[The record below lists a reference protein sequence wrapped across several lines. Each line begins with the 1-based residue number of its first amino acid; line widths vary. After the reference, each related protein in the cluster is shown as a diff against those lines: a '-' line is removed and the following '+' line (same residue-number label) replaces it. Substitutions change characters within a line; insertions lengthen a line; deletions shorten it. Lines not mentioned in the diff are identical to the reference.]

1 MAHITIFYPAY
12 NEETYLKR
20 AVEAAKEVGIRMV
33 ADGDIA
39 GYDILIVD
47 DASTDGSGLLADAL
61 VKADHRISCIH
72 HETNRGL
79 GGAVKSG
86 LTHARGDVVLYSD
99 IDLPFDMMDLKRAYR
114 LMRYYEA
121 DIVSAFRFDR
131 TSEGLRRLLY
141 SWLYNLLIKFVFG
154 LRIKDVNFSCKLI
167 RKKVIDAVTLKS
179 EGSFIDAE
187 LLAKADRKGFR
198 IIQFGTN
205 YFHRSRG
212 VSTLSS
218 WRVIVKILKEL
229 ATLHREIKK
238 NNSNK
243 SAI

>member
-12 NEETYLKR
+12 NEQAYLQR
-20 AVEAAKEVGIRMV
+20 AVEAAKEVGNRMV

-47 DASTDGSGLLADAL
+47 DASTDSSGILADAL
-61 VKADHRISCIH
+61 VKEDHRISCIH

-86 LTHARGDVVLYSD
+86 LTHAKGDVVLYSD
-99 IDLPFDMMDLKRAYR
+99 IDLPFDMMNLKTAYR
-114 LMRYYEA
+114 LMRYYDA

-131 TSEGLRRLLY
+131 TSEGLRRLIY

-167 RKKVIDAVTLKS
+167 RKKVIDAITLKS

-187 LLAKADRKGFR
+187 LLTKADRKGFH

-205 YFHRSRG
+205 YFHRSCG

-218 WRVIVKILKEL
+218 WRVIVKILKEFS
-229 ATLHREIKK
+229 TLYREIK
-238 NNSNK
+238 NSN
-243 SAI
+243 SN

>member
-1 MAHITIFYPAY
+1 MEHITIFFPAY
-12 NEETYLKR
+12 NEQAYLQR
-20 AVEAAKEVGIRMV
+20 AVEAAREVGSRMIT
-33 ADGDIA
+33 DGEIEE
-39 GYDILIVD
+39 YDILIVD
-47 DASTDGSGLLADAL
+47 DASKDGSGILADRLAT
-61 VKADHRISCIH
+61 KDPRISCIH
-72 HETNRGL
+72 HKTNRGL

-86 LTHARGDVVLYSD
+86 LIHAKGDVVLYSD

-131 TSEGLRRLLY
+131 TSEGLRRLIY
-141 SWLYNLLIKFVFG
+141 SWFYNWLIKLVFG

-167 RKKVIDAVTLKS
+167 RKKVIDTIPLKS

-187 LLAKADRKGFR
+187 LLTKADRIGFN

-205 YFHRSRG
+205 YFHRSCG

-218 WRVIVKILKEL
+218 WRVILKILKEL
-229 ATLHREIKK
+229 YTLRKEIKNLKSK
-238 NNSNK
+238 N
-243 SAI
+243 

>member
-1 MAHITIFYPAY
+1 MEHITIFYPAF
-12 NEETYLKR
+12 NEEAYLLR
-20 AVEAAKEVGIRMV
+20 AIDAAKEVGERMV
-33 ADGDIA
+33 ADGDIS

-47 DASTDGSGLLADAL
+47 DASKDNTGSLADQMAEQ
-61 VKADHRISCIH
+61 DQRIRCIH

-86 LTHARGDVVLYSD
+86 LTQAKGNVVLYSD

-114 LMRYYEA
+114 LMRYYNA

-131 TSEGLRRLLY
+131 TSEGMRRLIY
-141 SWLYNLLIKFVFG
+141 SWFYNFLVKIMFG
-154 LRIKDVNFSCKLI
+154 LRVKDVNFSCKLI
-167 RKKVIDAVTLKS
+167 RKKVIDVVALKS

-187 LLAKADRKGFR
+187 LLTKANRSGFH

-205 YFHRSRG
+205 YFHRSCG

-218 WRVIVKILKEL
+218 WRVILKILKEL
-229 ATLHREIKK
+229 FSLHREIKSTK
-238 NNSNK
+238 K
-243 SAI
+243 